1 VEPTRLSP
9 YLEQVAAALAPAP
22 DTLVAMAR
30 GRRGF
35 AAAGLVSALLDE
47 EAVPARDAF
56 AVGDRF
62 CRTALAALDP
72 LLGAE
77 LINAHGEGTRKRD
90 LDVLIPVAQT
100 ELALASPEGV
110 DRIADSMVT
119 LAAALEELFTR
130 LGESTD
136 ADTDQGRAVGVCR
149 AAATELWSAYGGDGG
164 GW

>member
-1 VEPTRLSP
+1 MEPTRLSP
-9 YLEQVAAALAPAP
+9 YLEQAATALVPAP
-22 DTLVAMAR
+22 DTLVCLAR

-47 EAVPARDAF
+47 EAIPAREAF
-56 AVGDRF
+56 AVGDRL

-90 LDVLIPVAQT
+90 LDVLIPTAQA

-110 DRIADSMVT
+110 DRAADSMIT
-119 LAAALEELFTR
+119 LAAALEKLFTH
-130 LGESTD
+130 LGETTD
-136 ADTDQGRAVGVCR
+136 ADTDQGRAIGACR
-149 AAATELWSAYGGDGG
+149 AAATELWSAYGGDSG